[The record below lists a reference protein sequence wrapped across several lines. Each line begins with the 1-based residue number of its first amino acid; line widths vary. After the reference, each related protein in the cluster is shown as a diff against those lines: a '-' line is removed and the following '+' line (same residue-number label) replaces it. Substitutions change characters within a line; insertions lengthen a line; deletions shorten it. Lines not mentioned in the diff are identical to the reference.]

1 MGDKRLTLGNKVA
14 LLGEHFGLS
23 QERLADLLG
32 VSRSTIASYKNRDNA
47 SPDQARARAWA
58 ERFGIPFGWFLDGED
73 GPPPVPRD
81 YADAE
86 RLARGGGEDA
96 RLTAIPPEDMTYD
109 EEDFSSSETVQIPV
123 WNGVVAG
130 LDDCHF
136 LEEKRPRRMHV
147 PKFFFSRKN
156 PERFI
161 LCLPKGVSMAPR
173 IISPDRVISFLTP
186 DPPPNAI
193 VVARREDGVNFV
205 KVLRVDR
212 MGEKSLHSI
221 HPQFPPIERLEGWTL
236 RAAVVGIWKPY
247 ELTGPNIE
255 FNGGM
260 PLRG

>member
-1 MGDKRLTLGNKVA
+1 MGEKRLTVGNKVA
-14 LLGEHFGLS
+14 ALGDHFGLS
-23 QERLADLLG
+23 QERLAELLG
-32 VSRSTIASYKNRDNA
+32 VSRSTVASYKNRDNA
-47 SPDQARARAWA
+47 SPEQERARAWA

-73 GPPPVPRD
+73 APPPIPRD
-81 YADAE
+81 WAEAE
-86 RLARGGGEDA
+86 RLAGRGTAD
-96 RLTAIPPEDMTYD
+96 LTAVAPEDMTYD
-109 EEDFSSSETVQIPV
+109 EEDFASSETVQIPV

-136 LEEKRPRRMHV
+136 VEERRPRRLHV

-173 IISPDRVISFLTP
+173 IISPDRVISMLTP
-186 DPPPNAI
+186 DPPPNCI
-193 VVARREDGVNFV
+193 VVARRDDGVNFL

-212 MGEKSLHSI
+212 MGAKSLHSI
-221 HPQFPPIERLEGWTL
+221 HPDFPPIERLEDWTL
-236 RAAVVGIWKPY
+236 RGAVVGIWKPY

-260 PLRG
+260 PLRA